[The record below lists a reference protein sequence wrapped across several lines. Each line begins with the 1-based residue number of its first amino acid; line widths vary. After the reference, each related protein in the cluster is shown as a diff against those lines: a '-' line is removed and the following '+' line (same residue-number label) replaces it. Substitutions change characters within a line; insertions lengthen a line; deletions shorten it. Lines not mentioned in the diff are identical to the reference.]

1 VFMGLSCPV
10 LSSVLPC
17 LYEPGSIAVAYSPK
31 VGAWGWGSGHLPTLA
46 SARRS
51 RCSTML
57 GRGSSFAHPNRYNV
71 QGCDPPRLLEL
82 FGSSE
87 VWFFCF
93 FLFLPG
99 LHTRF
104 VWGGLGR

>member
-1 VFMGLSCPV
+1 MG
-10 LSSVLPC
+10 
-17 LYEPGSIAVAYSPK
+17 
-31 VGAWGWGSGHLPTLA
+31 VGVPGHLPTLA

-51 RCSTML
+51 HCGTML
-57 GRGSSFAHPNRYNV
+57 GRGSSFARPNRYNV

-93 FLFLPG
+93 LFLPG
-99 LHTRF
+99 LHTRS
-104 VWGGLGR
+104 VWGDWANRGQGSSDETTC